1 MSDQERALAHS
12 AINQARALQRE
23 IQGFKNLYA
32 AMDRRMREIE
42 ERTSD
47 DPGASDGV
55 SGAALAEWQVA
66 ADNRLAV
73 LEDSVRWAV
82 KEIGRFQAM
91 NERLDAMSERL
102 DATQAVAFKVPL
114 SDVQN
119 PAPAEDVPEW
129 TNAEPVVISDQS
141 GIQRLASTETA
152 LAMAE
157 QSVFPKHIEGT
168 RGRGTRYR
176 LSDGTSVQCSHAV
189 AKQKQ
194 AALDGIQPAGEPE
207 AAE

>member
-12 AINQARALQRE
+12 AINQVRALQRE

-91 NERLDAMSERL
+91 NERLDAVE
-102 DATQAVAFKVPL
+102 AVAF
-114 SDVQN
+114 QN
-119 PAPAEDVPEW
+119 PAPVENAPEVPAAIALAGTEGLEDVIYKEG
-129 TNAEPVVISDQS
+129 TRQVIGTFAD
-141 GIQRLASTETA
+141 
-152 LAMAE
+152 
-157 QSVFPKHIEGT
+157 SVFPKHIEGT